1 MWWRRSARVGD
12 DCRKPFQPTVAVSSF
27 CFPIPRPNTLDIT
40 IHLPVS
46 FAPLIDVV
54 TAASAPRLFHRP
66 YPTHAA
72 RSRTRLATDQGI
84 LQRLDYS
91 HTRPDRKFEL
101 VPTTSVAL
109 SLQRLSV
116 TIPSI
121 VRRVSP
127 APVAPFSRFRFY
139 CATSTPPTPRTFDHS
154 LSDLHLFLQSLVPQ
168 GCSQTVRIF
177 ISFVLLCRCPEPCD
191 VNNSQDTLLD
201 VTAPLRKH
209 HSNVVKSLA

>member
-1 MWWRRSARVGD
+1 VAPQCPGRGR
-12 DCRKPFQPTVAVSSF
+12 CRKPFQPTVAVSSF
-27 CFPIPRPNTLDIT
+27 CFPLPRPNALDTT

-46 FAPLIDVV
+46 FAPPIDVV

-84 LQRLDYS
+84 LQRLDYL
-91 HTRPDRKFEL
+91 HPHQDRELEL

-116 TIPSI
+116 TVPFI

-127 APVAPFSRFRFY
+127 APDAPSSRFRFY

-168 GCSQTVRIF
+168 GCFRTVRIF
-177 ISFVLLCRCPEPCD
+177 ISFVLLCRCLEPCD

-201 VTAPLRKH
+201 VTALPRKH
-209 HSNVVKSLA
+209 YNNVVKSLA